1 MELRLTDPVIVARN
15 GDMALI
21 ASGDVVT
28 NLDTDAQTW
37 SPEEGY
43 SEVKP
48 LQVWLKFL
56 YYLDEVQPPQ
66 PWIEPA

>member
-15 GDMALI
+15 GDMVLI
-21 ASGDVVT
+21 TSGDVAT

-37 SPEEGY
+37 SLEEGY

-48 LQVWLKFL
+48 LQMFLKFL
-56 YYLDEVQPPQ
+56 YYLEEVRPPQ